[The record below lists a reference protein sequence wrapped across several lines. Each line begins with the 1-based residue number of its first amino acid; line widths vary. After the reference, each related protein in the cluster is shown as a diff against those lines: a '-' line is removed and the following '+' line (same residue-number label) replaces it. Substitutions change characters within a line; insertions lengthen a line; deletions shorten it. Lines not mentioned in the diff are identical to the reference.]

1 MLIAQ
6 QKKNENIAEY
16 LIYMYQI
23 EDVIRAFQFNVDQI
37 IDVFVKPGLP
47 DQSFLN
53 QYRNWYGDLISQM
66 KAQGCEKEGHLED
79 LKELIIELIY
89 LHNTLIS
96 ITNDEKY
103 KNLCEQSKSF
113 LEEFKQK
120 ANMVQRHDVEVLLH
134 AMYMKL
140 QLKVR
145 KQEISPETEEAMDY
159 MRIQLAYL
167 SREYNKM
174 RSGNWNFN
182 PN

>member
-1 MLIAQ
+1 
-6 QKKNENIAEY
+6 
-16 LIYMYQI
+16 
-23 EDVIRAFQFNVDQI
+23 
-37 IDVFVKPGLP
+37 
-47 DQSFLN
+47 
-53 QYRNWYGDLISQM
+53 
-66 KAQGCEKEGHLED
+66 
-79 LKELIIELIY
+79 
-89 LHNTLIS
+89 LIS